1 MRDGWRSHL
10 QAQRGNNQPFDT
22 VDIGGRSYAFDGD
35 WGAAGMSEQEYMEA
49 FEMSDAEYTLMLE
62 ALVAQAKEVS

>member
-1 MRDGWRSHL
+1 
-10 QAQRGNNQPFDT
+10 
-22 VDIGGRSYAFDGD
+22 
-35 WGAAGMSEQEYMEA
+35 MSEQEYMEA